1 VRALVEAVFPRRLG
15 RSFRW
20 LVTSSW
26 TSNIGDG
33 IALAAGPLL
42 VASQTDSPFLVAL
55 AAMLQSLPWLLFGL
69 WAGALAD
76 RLDRRR
82 MVMIANGLRAAVIV
96 ALCAIIVTDV
106 VNVVLVLAVIL
117 ALGVAEV
124 FADSASQT
132 LLPMVTPKEDLAV
145 GQARLMAGF
154 VTANQLAG
162 PPVGA
167 FLFAAGMAWPF
178 AVQAVTAVLA
188 IVLISRISVSQAAV
202 RETRTHIR
210 QDISEGLRWVW
221 RTPAVRTLMLTIL
234 TFNVAYAAPMG
245 VLVLYATERLGMS
258 TLQFGML
265 TTATA
270 VGGLLSTAFF
280 DRLQKRV
287 PFATLMR
294 VVLTCEVIWHLAL
307 ALNTTVWGAFV
318 AMFGFGVY
326 AFVWGAI
333 SNAVRQRATPLD
345 LQGRVGSLNMVSVFG
360 GVLLGNALGGFIAE
374 QWGLAAPF
382 WFGFVG
388 SGITLILIWKSLGS
402 IAHADS
408 GETDSG
414 E

>member
-1 VRALVEAVFPRRLG
+1 MSALIEAVFPRRLG

-42 VASQTDSPFLVAL
+42 VASQTDSAFLVAL
-55 AAMLQSLPWLLFGL
+55 AAMLQRLPWLLFGL

-82 MVMIANGLRAAVIV
+82 MVMIANGLRVAVIV
-96 ALCAIIVTDV
+96 ALCAFIVTDV
-106 VNVVLVLAVIL
+106 VNVVLVLAVML

-132 LLPMVTPKEDLAV
+132 LLPMVTPKEDLAI

-162 PPVGA
+162 PPIGA

-178 AVQAVTAVLA
+178 AAQAVTATLA
-188 IVLISRISVSQAAV
+188 IVLISRISVSQVAV

-210 QDISEGLRWVW
+210 QDITEGLRWVW

-234 TFNVAYAAPMG
+234 TFNITFAAPMG
-245 VLVLYATERLGMS
+245 VLVLYATEHLGMS

-326 AFVWGAI
+326 AFVWG
-333 SNAVRQRATPLD
+333 SVSSAVRQRATPLD

-360 GVLLGNALGGFIAE
+360 GILLGNALGGFIAE

-388 SGITLILIWKSLGS
+388 AGITLILIWKALGS

-408 GETDSG
+408 GE
-414 E
+414 

>member
-1 VRALVEAVFPRRLG
+1 MRALIEAVFPRRLG

-33 IALAAGPLL
+33 IAVAAGPLL

-106 VNVVLVLAVIL
+106 VNVVLVLAVML

-132 LLPMVTPKEDLAV
+132 LLPMVTPKEDLAI

-154 VTANQLAG
+154 VAANQLAG
-162 PPVGA
+162 PPIGA

-178 AVQAVTAVLA
+178 AVQAITAVLA
-188 IVLISRISVSQAAV
+188 IVLISRISVSQSAV

-234 TFNVAYAAPMG
+234 TFNITYAAPMG
-245 VLVLYATERLGMS
+245 VLVLYATEHLGMS

-360 GVLLGNALGGFIAE
+360 GVLVGNALGGFIAE

-388 SGITLILIWKSLGS
+388 AGITLILIWKSLGS

-408 GETDSG
+408 GE
-414 E
+414 

>member
-1 VRALVEAVFPRRLG
+1 MRALIEAVFPRRLG

-20 LVTSSW
+20 LVSSSW

-106 VNVVLVLAVIL
+106 VNVVLVLAVML

-132 LLPMVTPKEDLAV
+132 LLPMVTPKEDLAI

-162 PPVGA
+162 PPIGA

-178 AVQAVTAVLA
+178 AVQAVTAMLA
-188 IVLISRISVSQAAV
+188 IVLISRISVSQGAV

-210 QDISEGLRWVW
+210 QDITEGLRWVW

-234 TFNVAYAAPMG
+234 TFNVTYAAPMG
-245 VLVLYATERLGMS
+245 VLVLYATEHLGMS

-345 LQGRVGSLNMVSVFG
+345 LQGRVGSLNMVSVYG
-360 GVLLGNALGGFIAE
+360 GILLGNALGGFIAE

-388 SGITLILIWKSLGS
+388 AGITLILIWKSLGS

-408 GETDSG
+408 GE
-414 E
+414 

>member
-1 VRALVEAVFPRRLG
+1 MSALIEAVFPRRLG

-210 QDISEGLRWVW
+210 QDITEGLRWVW

-245 VLVLYATERLGMS
+245 VLVLSAPERLGLS
-258 TLQFGML
+258 TLLFGML

-280 DRLQKRV
+280 DRLQKRI

-408 GETDSG
+408 GE
-414 E
+414 

>member
-1 VRALVEAVFPRRLG
+1 MSALIEAVFPRRLG
-15 RSFRW
+15 KSFRW

-96 ALCAIIVTDV
+96 ALCVIIVTDV
-106 VNVVLVLAVIL
+106 VNVVLVLAVML

-132 LLPMVTPKEDLAV
+132 LLPMVTPKEDLAI

-162 PPVGA
+162 PPIGA

-178 AVQAVTAVLA
+178 AAQAVTATLA
-188 IVLISRISVSQAAV
+188 IVLISRISVTQGAV

-210 QDISEGLRWVW
+210 QDITEGLRWVW

-234 TFNVAYAAPMG
+234 TFNITYAAPMG
-245 VLVLYATERLGMS
+245 VLVLYATEHLGMS

-294 VVLTCEVIWHLAL
+294 VVLTCEVIWHLGL

-360 GVLLGNALGGFIAE
+360 GVLVGNALGGFIAE

-388 SGITLILIWKSLGS
+388 AGITLILIWKSLGS

-408 GETDSG
+408 GE
-414 E
+414 

>member
-1 VRALVEAVFPRRLG
+1 MSALIEAVFPRRLG

-82 MVMIANGLRAAVIV
+82 MVMIANGLRVAVIV
-96 ALCAIIVTDV
+96 ALCAFIVTDV
-106 VNVVLVLAVIL
+106 VNVVLVLAVML

-132 LLPMVTPKEDLAV
+132 LLPMVTPKEDLAI

-162 PPVGA
+162 PPIGA

-178 AVQAVTAVLA
+178 AAQAVTATLA
-188 IVLISRISVSQAAV
+188 IVLISRISVTQAAV

-210 QDISEGLRWVW
+210 QDITEGLRWVW
-221 RTPAVRTLMLTIL
+221 HTPAVRTLMLTIL
-234 TFNVAYAAPMG
+234 TFNITFAAPMG
-245 VLVLYATERLGMS
+245 VLVLYATEHLGMS

-326 AFVWGAI
+326 AFVWG
-333 SNAVRQRATPLD
+333 SVSSAVRQRATPLD
-345 LQGRVGSLNMVSVFG
+345 LQGRVGSLNMVSVYG
-360 GVLLGNALGGFIAE
+360 GMLLGTALGGFIAE

-388 SGITLILIWKSLGS
+388 AGITLILIWKALGS

-408 GETDSG
+408 GE
-414 E
+414 

>member
-1 VRALVEAVFPRRLG
+1 MRALIEAVFPRRLG

-33 IALAAGPLL
+33 IAVAAGPLL

-106 VNVVLVLAVIL
+106 VNVVLVLAVML

-132 LLPMVTPKEDLAV
+132 LLPMVTPKKDLAI

-162 PPVGA
+162 PPIGA

-178 AVQAVTAVLA
+178 AVQAITAVLA
-188 IVLISRISVSQAAV
+188 IVLISRISVSQSAV

-234 TFNVAYAAPMG
+234 TFNITYAAPMG
-245 VLVLYATERLGMS
+245 VLVLYATEHLGMS

-294 VVLTCEVIWHLAL
+294 VVLTCEVIWHLGL

-360 GVLLGNALGGFIAE
+360 GVLVGNALGGFIAE
-374 QWGLAAPF
+374 HWGLAAPF

-388 SGITLILIWKSLGS
+388 AGITLILIWKALGS

-408 GETDSG
+408 GE
-414 E
+414 

>member
-360 GVLLGNALGGFIAE
+360 GVLLGNVLGGFIAE

-408 GETDSG
+408 GGADSG

>member
-1 VRALVEAVFPRRLG
+1 MTTLVEAVFPRRLG

-42 VASQTDSPFLVAL
+42 VASQTDSAFLVAL
-55 AAMLQSLPWLLFGL
+55 AALLQRLPWLLLGL

-82 MVMIANGLRAAVIV
+82 MVMVANGLRVAVIA
-96 ALCAIIVTDV
+96 ALCTFIVTDV
-106 VNVVLVLAVIL
+106 VNVVLVLAVMF

-124 FADSASQT
+124 FADAASQT
-132 LLPMVTPKEDLAV
+132 LLPMVTPKADLAI

-162 PPVGA
+162 PPLGA
-167 FLFAAGMAWPF
+167 FLFAAGTAWPF
-178 AVQAVTAVLA
+178 AVQAVTATLA
-188 IVLISRISVSQAAV
+188 ILLVSRIAVTRVPV

-210 QDISEGLRWVW
+210 QDIAEGLRWVW

-234 TFNVAYAAPMG
+234 TFNVTYAAPMG
-245 VLVLYATERLGMS
+245 VLVLYATEHLGM
-258 TLQFGML
+258 TTPQFGLL

-270 VGGLLSTAFF
+270 VGGLLSTVVF

-287 PFATLMR
+287 AFATLMR
-294 VVLTCEVIWHLAL
+294 VVLTCEVLWHLAL
-307 ALNTTVWGAFV
+307 ALNTTAWGAFV
-318 AMFGFGVY
+318 AMFCFGVY

-333 SNAVRQRATPLD
+333 SNAVRQRATPLE

-360 GVLLGNALGGFIAE
+360 GIVLGNALGGFIAE
-374 QWGLAAPF
+374 HWGLTAPF

-388 SGITLILIWKSLGS
+388 AGITLALIWKALGT
-402 IAHADS
+402 IAHA
-408 GETDSG
+408 GEP

>member
-388 SGITLILIWKSLGS
+388 SGITLILIRKALGS

-408 GETDSG
+408 GE
-414 E
+414 

>member
-1 VRALVEAVFPRRLG
+1 MRALIEAVFPRRLG

-210 QDISEGLRWVW
+210 QDITEGLRWVW

-294 VVLTCEVIWHLAL
+294 VVLTCEVIWHLTL

-408 GETDSG
+408 GEADPG

>member
-1 VRALVEAVFPRRLG
+1 MRALLEAVFPRRLG

-33 IALAAGPLL
+33 IAVAAGPLL

-55 AAMLQSLPWLLFGL
+55 AAMLQSLPWLVFGL

-106 VNVVLVLAVIL
+106 VNVVLVLAVML

-132 LLPMVTPKEDLAV
+132 LLPMVTPKEDLAI

-162 PPVGA
+162 PPIGA

-178 AVQAVTAVLA
+178 ALQAVTAALA
-188 IVLISRISVSQAAV
+188 IVLISRISVSQGAV

-210 QDISEGLRWVW
+210 QDITEGLRWVW

-234 TFNVAYAAPMG
+234 TFNVTYAAPMG
-245 VLVLYATERLGMS
+245 VLVLYATEHLGMS

-294 VVLTCEVIWHLAL
+294 VVLTCEVVWHLAL

-345 LQGRVGSLNMVSVFG
+345 LQGRVGSLNMVSVYG

-388 SGITLILIWKSLGS
+388 AGITLILIWKSLGS

-408 GETDSG
+408 GE
-414 E
+414 

>member
-1 VRALVEAVFPRRLG
+1 MSALVEAVFPRRLG

-42 VASQTDSPFLVAL
+42 VASQTDSAFLVAL
-55 AAMLQSLPWLLFGL
+55 AAMLQRLPWLLFGL

-82 MVMIANGLRAAVIV
+82 MVMVANGLRAAVIV
-96 ALCAIIVTDV
+96 ALCAFIVTDV
-106 VNVVLVLAVIL
+106 VNVVLVLAVML

-132 LLPMVTPKEDLAV
+132 LLPMVTPKEDLAI

-162 PPVGA
+162 PPIGA

-178 AVQAVTAVLA
+178 VVQAITATLA
-188 IVLISRISVSQAAV
+188 IILISRISVTRGAV

-210 QDISEGLRWVW
+210 QDITEGLRWVW

-234 TFNVAYAAPMG
+234 TFNITYAAPMG
-245 VLVLYATERLGMS
+245 VLVLYATEHLGMS

-294 VVLTCEVIWHLAL
+294 VVLTCEVVWHLAL

-360 GVLLGNALGGFIAE
+360 GILLGNAIGGFIAE

-388 SGITLILIWKSLGS
+388 AGITLILIWKSLGS

-408 GETDSG
+408 GE
-414 E
+414 

>member
-1 VRALVEAVFPRRLG
+1 MSALVEAVFPRRLG

-82 MVMIANGLRAAVIV
+82 MVMVANGLRTAVIV
-96 ALCAIIVTDV
+96 ALCVFIVTDV
-106 VNVVLVLAVIL
+106 VNVVLVLAVML

-132 LLPMVTPKEDLAV
+132 LLPMVTPKEDLAI

-162 PPVGA
+162 PPIGA

-178 AVQAVTAVLA
+178 AAQAVTATLA
-188 IVLISRISVSQAAV
+188 IVLISRISVTRAPE

-210 QDISEGLRWVW
+210 QDITEGLRWVW

-234 TFNVAYAAPMG
+234 TFNITYAAPMG
-245 VLVLYATERLGMS
+245 VLVLYATEHLGMN

-280 DRLQKRV
+280 DRLQRRV
-287 PFATLMR
+287 SFATLMR

-333 SNAVRQRATPLD
+333 SSAVRQRATPLD

-360 GVLLGNALGGFIAE
+360 GILLGNALGGFIAE

-382 WFGFVG
+382 WFGFAG
-388 SGITLILIWKSLGS
+388 AGITLILIWRALGS

-408 GETDSG
+408 GEQA
-414 E
+414 